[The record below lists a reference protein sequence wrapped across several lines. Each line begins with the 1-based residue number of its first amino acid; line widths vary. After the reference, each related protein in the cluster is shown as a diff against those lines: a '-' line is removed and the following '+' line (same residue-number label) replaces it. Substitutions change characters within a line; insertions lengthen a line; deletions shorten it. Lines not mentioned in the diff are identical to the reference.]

1 MLHLVKP
8 HGEALVNKHK
18 EIKSTVESY
27 KITKKIIASSVDDSI
42 NNGIDFEISGKIPM
56 TKTSEFNEVLLESNV
71 ELERSYQRKH
81 KKN

>member
-27 KITKKIIASSVDDSI
+27 KITKKIIA
-42 NNGIDFEISGKIPM
+42 
-56 TKTSEFNEVLLESNV
+56 
-71 ELERSYQRKH
+71 
-81 KKN
+81 